1 MPGVA
6 VTATLVLHSYRLMTM
21 QPLTYLGSALLRTLR
36 DHLRPLIAYH
46 LFFTLLASALL
57 LPAVTWVVRGLL
69 AQLNR
74 TVVTNDELITLLF
87 SPLGLLGM
95 LVGLGLT
102 FVIIYWQQAGMLQ
115 VAVRPRDNHYRLALE
130 ALWLS
135 TRRLPAL
142 AGLVFLQVGIHLLLL
157 APFMAALAWLYD
169 GWLGGIDPYYLQH
182 VRPPVLWYFIG
193 CALPL
198 VIAWIW
204 AASWLYLRWL
214 LALPLVALESCSPW
228 QALKRSV
235 SLTRG
240 WRRSIGAAVLL
251 LLLII
256 ISLPLLITLL
266 FDRLFTPL
274 LWWLPEHNAVLIPAM
289 LTYLLGYVLVT
300 LAITFIG
307 IAANALLSACL
318 YMQLAHQEP
327 RPAAPPEDTNAGR
340 LAWAVELSVLVFA
353 GLQAWW
359 ILNSFEIR
367 DNVAVIAHRGSSM
380 VAPENTL
387 AALEQSLIDG
397 AHYIEI
403 DVRLS
408 SDQQVMLYHDRS
420 MARLT
425 GDNREFGELTRE
437 QLSQFD
443 VGSWFG
449 DAFQNEA
456 IPGLDEALER
466 VRGKAGLMIDIKP
479 LPGQEQTLANAVM
492 DTLDAESDVRYRCWA
507 TQHNAFDG
515 YANCGF
521 PNALLDTR
529 MATMSPLLLEH
540 INARAP
546 ELRVTLLAQLIL
558 PGTLNRRGF
567 DALGLRHN
575 RITQGEIRLAR
586 LYGYEIHA
594 WTVNDRARMSAL
606 IDLGVDAIITD
617 YPDRLTALIHDRRE
631 LSDGALMLVKLRNWL
646 RQ

>member
-6 VTATLVLHSYRLMTM
+6 LTATLVAHSYRLMTM

-57 LPAVTWVVRGLL
+57 LPAITWVTRWLL

-74 TVVTNDELITLLF
+74 TVVTNDALITLLF

-95 LVGLGLT
+95 LVGLCFAFL
-102 FVIIYWQQAGMLQ
+102 VIYWQQAGMLQ
-115 VAVRPRDNHYRLALE
+115 VAIRPRDNHYRLALE

-142 AGLVFLQVGIHLLLL
+142 AGLVILQVGTHLLLL
-157 APFMAALAWLYD
+157 VPFMAGLAWLYD
-169 GWLGGIDPYYLQH
+169 VWLSGIDPYYLQR
-182 VRPPVLWYFIG
+182 VRPPVLWYFLG
-193 CALPL
+193 GALPL
-198 VIAWIW
+198 IIIWLW
-204 AASWLYLRWL
+204 AASWLYLRWV
-214 LALPLVALESCSPW
+214 LALPLVALENCSPW
-228 QALKRSV
+228 RALKRSV
-235 SLTRG
+235 MLTRG
-240 WRRSIGAAVLL
+240 WRRSIGAAVLFL
-251 LLLII
+251 LVII
-256 ISLPLLITLL
+256 ISLPFFATLL
-266 FDRLFTPL
+266 FDQLFTPL
-274 LWWLPEHNAVLIPAM
+274 LWWLPEHNAVLIPAT
-289 LTYLLGYVLVT
+289 LAYLIGYVLVT

-318 YMQLAHQEP
+318 YMQLAHRRT
-327 RPAAPPEDTNAGR
+327 RPAAPSEDINAGR
-340 LAWAVELSVLVFA
+340 LAWAVELGVLIFA

-359 ILNSFEIR
+359 ILNSFEID

-387 AALEQSLIDG
+387 AAINQSLIDG
-397 AHYIEI
+397 ADYIEI

-408 SDQQVMLYHDRS
+408 KDQQVMLYHDRS

-437 QLSQFD
+437 ELKHFD

-449 DAFQNEA
+449 DAFEGEN
-456 IPGLDEALER
+456 IPGLDEALQR

-479 LPGQEQTLANAVM
+479 LPGQEQMLADAVIETLH
-492 DTLDAESDVRYRCWA
+492 AENDVRYRCWA
-507 TQHNAFDG
+507 NQQSAFDG
-515 YANCGF
+515 YAACGF
-521 PNALLDTR
+521 PNTLLAMR
-529 MATMSPLLLEH
+529 MATMSPSLLAYLDQ
-540 INARAP
+540 RVP

-558 PGTLNRRGF
+558 PGTLNRRDF

-575 RITQGEIRLAR
+575 RITPGEIRLAR
-586 LYGYEIHA
+586 RYGYQIHA
-594 WTVNDRARMSAL
+594 WTVNDRARMSTL

-617 YPDRLTALIHDRRE
+617 YPDRLTALIQDRRE

>member
-1 MPGVA
+1 MPGVVLA
-6 VTATLVLHSYRLMTM
+6 ATLVIHSYRLVTM

-57 LPAVTWVVRGLL
+57 LPAITWVIRGLL

-74 TVVTNDELITLLF
+74 TVVTNDELIALLF
-87 SPLGLLGM
+87 SPLGLVGM
-95 LVGLGLT
+95 LVGLGFSFL
-102 FVIIYWQQAGMLQ
+102 IIYWQQAGMLQ
-115 VAVRPRDNHYRLALE
+115 VATRPRDNHYRLALE

-142 AGLVFLQVGIHLLLL
+142 AGLVILQVGTHLLLL
-157 APFMAALAWLYD
+157 APFMAGLAWLYD
-169 GWLGGIDPYYLQH
+169 FWLSGIDPYYLQR
-182 VRPPVLWYFIG
+182 VRPPSLWYFMG

-198 VIAWIW
+198 ILVWVW

-214 LALPLVALESCSPW
+214 LALPLVALENCSPW
-228 QALKRSV
+228 RALKRSV
-235 SLTRG
+235 GLTRG

-251 LLLII
+251 LLVII
-256 ISLPLLITLL
+256 ICLPLLVTLL

-289 LTYLLGYVLVT
+289 LTYLVGYVLIT
-300 LAITFIG
+300 LAITFLG

-318 YMQLAHQEP
+318 YMQLAHRED
-327 RPAAPPEDTNAGR
+327 RPAPPPEEAHAGKW
-340 LAWAVELSVLVFA
+340 AWAVELSVLIFA

-367 DNVAVIAHRGSSM
+367 DNIAVIAHRGSSM

-387 AALEQSLIDG
+387 AALNQSLIDG
-397 AHYIEI
+397 ADYIEI

-408 SDQQVMLYHDRS
+408 KDQQVMLYHDRS

-425 GDNREFGELTRE
+425 GSQDDFGELTRE
-437 QLSQFD
+437 QLSQYD

-449 DAFQNEA
+449 DAFQGEA
-456 IPGLDEALER
+456 IPGLDQALER

-479 LPGQEQTLANAVM
+479 LPGQEQELANAVIA
-492 DTLDAESDVRYRCWA
+492 TLNAESDIRYRCWA
-507 TQHNAFDG
+507 TQQNAFNG
-515 YANCGF
+515 YTACGF
-521 PNALLDTR
+521 PNALLDMR

-540 INARAP
+540 INTQAP

-575 RITQGEIRLAR
+575 RITEGEVRLAR

-594 WTVNDRARMSAL
+594 WTVNDRARMSTL

-617 YPDRLTALIHDRRE
+617 YPDRLTALIQDRRA

>member
-1 MPGVA
+1 MV
-6 VTATLVLHSYRLMTM
+6 VTATLVVHFYRLMTM

-57 LPAVTWVVRGLL
+57 LPAITWVIRGLL

-74 TVVTNDELITLLF
+74 TVVTNDELIALLF
-87 SPLGLLGM
+87 SPLGLAGM
-95 LVGLGLT
+95 LVSLGLT
-102 FVIIYWQQAGMLQ
+102 FLVIYWQQAGMLQ

-142 AGLVFLQVGIHLLLL
+142 AGLVILQVGTHLLLL
-157 APFMAALAWLYD
+157 APFMAGLAWLYSV
-169 GWLGGIDPYYLQH
+169 WLSGIDPYYLQR
-182 VRPPVLWYFIG
+182 VRPPVLWYFIA

-198 VIAWIW
+198 IAAWVW

-214 LALPLVALESCSPW
+214 LALPLVALENTPPW

-235 SLTRG
+235 RLTRG

-251 LLLII
+251 LLVII
-256 ISLPLLITLL
+256 VSLPFLATLL

-289 LTYLLGYVLVT
+289 LAYLIGYVLVT
-300 LAITFIG
+300 LTITFLG
-307 IAANALLSACL
+307 IATNALLSACL
-318 YMQLAHQEP
+318 YMQLAHRET
-327 RPAAPPEDTNAGR
+327 RPAAPPANTNAGK
-340 LAWAVELSVLVFA
+340 LAWAVELSVLIFA

-387 AALEQSLIDG
+387 AAVKQSLIDG
-397 AHYIEI
+397 ADYVEI

-408 SDQQVMLYHDRS
+408 SDNQVMLYHDRS
-420 MARLT
+420 LARLT
-425 GDNREFGELTRE
+425 GDNREFGDLTRDE
-437 QLSQFD
+437 LSHYD

-449 DAFQNEA
+449 DAFQNET
-456 IPGLDEALER
+456 IPALEEALEV
-466 VRGKAGLMIDIKP
+466 VRGKAGLMIDMKP
-479 LPGQEQTLANAVM
+479 LPGQEQALADAVI
-492 DTLDAESDVRYRCWA
+492 DALNAESDLRYRCWA
-507 TQHNAFDG
+507 TQQSAFDG
-515 YANCGF
+515 YTSCGF
-521 PNALLDTR
+521 PNALLDMR
-529 MATMSPLLLEH
+529 IATMSPALLTHL
-540 INARAP
+540 NARAP
-546 ELRVTLLAQLIL
+546 ELRITLLAQLIL
-558 PGTLNRRGF
+558 PGTLNRGNF

-575 RITQGEIRLAR
+575 RITEGEIRLAR
-586 LYGYEIHA
+586 LYGYQIHA
-594 WTVNDRARMSAL
+594 WTVNDRARMSTL

-617 YPDRLTALIHDRRE
+617 YPDRLTALIQDRRE